1 MKKLIYMAD
10 GLFHYKDGD
19 IHTAEDEEGYVLK
32 QAKTS
37 RTIEKFIQFVL
48 KIRRGE

>member
-1 MKKLIYMAD
+1 MKKLVYMAD

-19 IHTAEDEEGYVLK
+19 TYTAEDEEGYVLK
-32 QAKTS
+32 RAKTS
-37 RTIEKFIQFVL
+37 RTIDKFIQFVL

>member
-10 GLFHYKDGD
+10 GLFHCKDGD
-19 IHTAEDEEGYVLK
+19 TYTAEDEEGYVLK
-32 QAKTS
+32 RAKTS
-37 RTIEKFIQFVL
+37 RTIDKFIQSVL

>member
-10 GLFHYKDGD
+10 GLFHYKNGD
-19 IHTAEDEEGYVLK
+19 TYTAEDEEGYVLK
-32 QAKTS
+32 RAKTS
-37 RTIEKFIQFVL
+37 RTIDKFIQFVL

>member
-19 IHTAEDEEGYVLK
+19 TYTAEDEEGYVFK
-32 QAKTS
+32 RAKTS
-37 RTIEKFIQFVL
+37 RTIDKFIQFVL

>member
-1 MKKLIYMAD
+1 MKKLICMVD
-10 GLFHYKDGD
+10 GLYHYKDGD
-19 IHTAEDEEGYVLK
+19 THTAEDEEGYVLK

-37 RTIEKFIQFVL
+37 KTIDNFIQFVL